1 MNELVQLINGVGFPI
16 VACFYMAK
24 RDEKQTEVLNQI
36 SITLKAME
44 TRLDVMEEKI
54 NE

>member
-1 MNELVQLINGVGFPI
+1 MNEIIQLINGVGFPI
-16 VACFYMAK
+16 VACFYMAR

-36 SITLKAME
+36 SVTLKAME
-44 TRLDVMEEKI
+44 TRLDMMEEKI